1 MKEGFPMKVLKLGIG
16 LVVVVFGALVF
27 VQSFSF
33 HYYTKYGPGSGFFP
47 IWMSGALLVL
57 SIVFIVESILEKEAK
72 GEEFLPR
79 GKSLGYI
86 LASVA
91 GVALFILLVPPL
103 GFTIPCAIMLFLMLV
118 GFFSWYV
125 SIPLALVSS
134 FVLLVVFQSLLG
146 LSLPVNAFGF

>member
-1 MKEGFPMKVLKLGIG
+1 MKVLKLGIG
-16 LVVVVFGALVF
+16 LVIMVFGTLVF
-27 VQSFSF
+27 VQSSSF

-57 SIVFIVESILEKEAK
+57 SLVFIVESILGKEAN
-72 GEEFLPR
+72 GEELLPR
-79 GKSLGYI
+79 GKSLGCI

-91 GVALFILLVPPL
+91 GVALFIILVPPL

-118 GFFSWYV
+118 GFYSWYL

-134 FVLLVVFQSLLG
+134 LTLLVVFQSLLG

>member
-1 MKEGFPMKVLKLGIG
+1 MRTLKVSIG
-16 LVVVVFGALVF
+16 LVLVAFSALIL

-57 SIVFIVESILEKEAK
+57 SLVFIVEAILGKEAK
-72 GEEFLPR
+72 GEEILPR

-118 GFFSWYV
+118 GFYRWYV

-134 FVLLVVFQSLLG
+134 FALLVIFQSLLG
-146 LSLPVNAFGF
+146 LSLPVNALGF

>member
-1 MKEGFPMKVLKLGIG
+1 MRALKVGIG
-16 LVVVVFGALVF
+16 LVLVAFSALIL

-57 SIVFIVESILEKEAK
+57 SLVFIAESILGKEAK
-72 GEEFLPR
+72 GEEILPR

-103 GFTIPCAIMLFLMLV
+103 GFTIPCAIMLFLMLI
-118 GFFSWYV
+118 GFYNWYV

-134 FVLLVVFQSLLG
+134 VVLLVAFQSLLG

>member
-1 MKEGFPMKVLKLGIG
+1 MKALKLGIG
-16 LVVVVFGALVF
+16 LVIVVFGALVF

-57 SIVFIVESILEKEAK
+57 SLVFIVESILGKDAK
-72 GEEFLPR
+72 GEEVIPKGSSR
-79 GKSLGYI
+79 AYI
-86 LASVA
+86 LATVA
-91 GVALFILLVPPL
+91 GVALFILLVPSL
-103 GFTIPCAIMLFLMLV
+103 GFTIPCAIMLFLMLI
-118 GFFSWYV
+118 GFYSWYL

-134 FVLLVVFQSLLG
+134 LVLFVVFQSLLG